1 MRPIPIGRP
10 LLLAAVLLTAST
22 VLLGADQRGHSEQQL
37 LVTALS
43 DATTPAT
50 GLTAADFIVREDTLA
65 REVIRVG
72 PAPAPSHV
80 MLLVDDSQASERSI
94 QFLRS
99 GLAAFIAR
107 MSAMKPAPQLALMTF
122 GERPTM
128 RADFAAKPDAV
139 QAAAARLFAVP
150 GSGSYLLQAL
160 MDACQN
166 LGKRSPVNPV
176 IVVFSAEAGPEF
188 STTRREPV
196 AEALKGVH
204 ASLWPIVLQTAGRM
218 DQTPEGLDRAAV
230 LGDVVT
236 RSGGVARTL
245 LSNQSIE
252 PAYEGVASLLASR
265 YLVTYSRPDQLIPP
279 ALVEVESKR
288 DGVRLVASRWVR

>member
-1 MRPIPIGRP
+1 MRLIPIGRP
-10 LLLAAVLLTAST
+10 VLLAAVLLTATT
-22 VLLGADQRGHSEQQL
+22 VLLGADQRGHSEQQV

-65 REVIRVG
+65 REVIRVE

-107 MSAMKPAPQLALMTF
+107 LNAMKPAPQLALMTF

-128 RADFAAKPDAV
+128 RADFAAKPGAV
-139 QAAAARLFAVP
+139 EAAAARLFAVP
-150 GSGSYLLQAL
+150 GSGSYLLQAVT
-160 MDACQN
+160 DACKD
-166 LGKRSPVNPV
+166 LGKRAAVNPV
-176 IVVFSAEAGPEF
+176 IVVFAAETGPEF
-188 STTRREPV
+188 STARREQV
-196 AEALKGVH
+196 ADALKDAH
-204 ASLWPIVLQTAGRM
+204 ASLWPIVLQDAGRM
-218 DQTPEGLDRAAV
+218 DQTPEGLERAAV

-236 RSGGVARTL
+236 RSGGVTRTI
-245 LSNQSIE
+245 LSNQSLE
-252 PAYEGVASLLASR
+252 PAFGDMAALLASR
-265 YLVTYSRPDQLIPP
+265 YLVIYSRPDQLVPP
-279 ALVEVESKR
+279 ALVEVTSKR